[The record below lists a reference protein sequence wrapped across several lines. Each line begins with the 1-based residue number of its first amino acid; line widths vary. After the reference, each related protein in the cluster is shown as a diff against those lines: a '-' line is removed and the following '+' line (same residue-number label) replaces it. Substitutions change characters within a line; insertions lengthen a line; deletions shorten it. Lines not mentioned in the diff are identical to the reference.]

1 MADTLVVRSYAKNV
15 DHAPRKVALVASLVR
30 GRSVADAIVIL
41 NHTPKR
47 TALAVRKAIE
57 SAAANAVNNH
67 GFDGKTLTIATL
79 SVTTGT
85 RLKRFK
91 PASRGRALP
100 FQKKT
105 SNILVEVTGELKAKK
120 APAKAAEAPA
130 KEVTA
135 PAEAPKAAAKKPA
148 AKPAKKEEKK

>member
-1 MADTLVVRSYAKNV
+1 MADVTVVRSYAKGV
-15 DHAPRKVALVASLVR
+15 DQTPRKVALVASLVR

-47 TALAVRKAIE
+47 PATAVRKAIE

-67 GFDGKTLTIATL
+67 GFDGKTLVISTL
-79 SVTTGT
+79 SVTAGT
-85 RLKRFK
+85 RMKRFK

-100 FQKKT
+100 FQKK
-105 SNILVEVTGELKAKK
+105 SANILVEVTGELKPKK
-120 APAKAAEAPA
+120 ASAKAAEA
-130 KEVTA
+130 KVEEVSIET
-135 PAEAPKAAAKKPA
+135 PKTAAKKPA

>member
-1 MADTLVVRSYAKNV
+1 MAEVQTVRAYAKNV
-15 DHAPRKVALVASLVR
+15 DQAPRKVGLVASLVR

-47 TALAVRKAIE
+47 AALVVRKAIE
-57 SAAANAVNNH
+57 SAQANAVNNH
-67 GFDGKTLTIATL
+67 GFDGKTLVIKTL

-85 RLKRFK
+85 RMKRFN

-100 FQKKT
+100 YQKKS
-105 SNILVEVTGELKAKK
+105 SNILVEVAGELKAKK
-120 APAKAAEAPA
+120 APAKAAEA
-130 KEVTA
+130 KVE
-135 PAEAPKAAAKKPA
+135 EAPKAAKPAAKKPA